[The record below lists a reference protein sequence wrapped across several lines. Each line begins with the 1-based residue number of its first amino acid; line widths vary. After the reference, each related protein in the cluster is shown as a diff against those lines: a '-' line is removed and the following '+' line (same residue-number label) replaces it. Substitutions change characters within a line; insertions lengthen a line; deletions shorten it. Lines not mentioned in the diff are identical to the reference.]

1 MHDHQIVQMLRDVL
15 TNQQRLLNGQSHLHD
30 QEKRI
35 MATLT
40 DISTALANLSSN
52 ISSGFQVLTTDLT
65 TLLTDLGASSTQI
78 QAIVDSI
85 TQLGSGFQGDVTV
98 LDSAIKAA
106 DPGTTQPA

>member
-35 MATLT
+35 MATLN
-40 DISTALANLSSN
+40 DISTALTTLSSS
-52 ISSGFQVLTTDLT
+52 ISTGFQTLTADLT
-65 TLLTDLGASSTQI
+65 TLLTDLGADATQI
-78 QAIVDSI
+78 QAIVDSVGS
-85 TQLGSGFQGDVTV
+85 LGTSFQNNVTT

-106 DPGTTQPA
+106 DPGQAPA